1 MKSISQLKAFIV
13 DDDPFSTELYKKH
26 LADNGFTSVVC
37 FDNGQDC
44 LNQLTQE
51 PSIIFLDYQMQP
63 LNGLEVLK
71 KIKRFDPDI
80 FIVLISAQLD
90 MQVAINA
97 LKYGAFDYIIK
108 GQNDLQMMDHVLEK
122 ISRIVTDLSQ
132 RNKKGWSLLSLKFLS
147 SLF

>member
-26 LADNGFTSVVC
+26 LTDNGFTSVVC